1 MGSHITSN
9 KSKLRGKIENVK
21 SKYILQKIFNYII
34 KDKTIKIV
42 KYNKNIKNK
51 ININIDDYE
60 KYCWREKVEIE
71 IIPAENKYSKFSKFI
86 NIYDKNKY
94 KYCHIYFNNNYKK
107 QIKRNYLKKDE
118 NVTKINIILDKQIK
132 SFFRLFYECRIE
144 YISFKKYYRNNIILF
159 KEMFGNC
166 AYLKEA
172 NISNLN
178 CKNWLWMERMFAS
191 CSSLKKVILPHVN
204 SNIKSIDASDMFY
217 YCKSLEEINLADFI
231 NFNIGCS
238 YNINGMF
245 YQCSNELKA
254 KVREQFKDLDIKVYK
269 VFS

>member
-1 MGSHITSN
+1 MGSHIASN

-21 SKYILQKIFNYII
+21 SKYILQKIFNNII

-60 KYCWREKVEIE
+60 KYWREKVEIE

-107 QIKRNYLKKDE
+107 QIKRNYLKKGE
-118 NVTKINIILDKQIK
+118 NVTKINIILDKQIQ
-132 SFFRLFYECRIE
+132 SFCRLFYECRIE
-144 YISFKKYYRNNIILF
+144 YISFKKYYRNNIIVF
-159 KEMFGNC
+159 KEMFGKC

-178 CKNWLWMERMFAS
+178 CKNWFWMERMFAS
-191 CSSLKKVILPHVN
+191 CSSFKKVILPHVN
-204 SNIKSIDASDMFY
+204 SNSKSIDASDMFY

-238 YNINGMF
+238 YNINEMF